1 MVKPMLRSR
10 SKKKVQVKTPGGR
23 TVTHIKEGKPSKK
36 TCGRCGVNLAGV
48 PSDLSSIIRNMA
60 KSEKSPSRPYA
71 GVLCPACVD
80 RLVRY
85 TTRFEVRSK
94 TPEYADM
101 ELQRDLTI
109 EKYLPKGW
117 YDSVTRK

>member
-1 MVKPMLRSR
+1 
-10 SKKKVQVKTPGGR
+10 
-23 TVTHIKEGKPSKK
+23 
-36 TCGRCGVNLAGV
+36 V
-48 PSDLSSIIRNMA
+48 PSDLSSVIRNLS
-60 KSEKSPSRPYA
+60 KSEKKPSRPYA

-85 TTRFEVRSK
+85 TTRFEVKNRN
-94 TPEYADM
+94 PEYAEM

-117 YDSVTRK
+117 YASISGK

>member
-36 TCGRCGVNLAGV
+36 TCGRCGINLAGV